1 MHRIPILVAADLF
14 PTLDSFVQ
22 RLRQSTY
29 GLWGIAVELLL
40 IGTVVYVALRF
51 LQGTRGE
58 RLFKAF
64 WLILFTSFLVVR
76 LIADKLELDRLIFLY
91 PYFVSGV
98 VLTTL
103 IAFQPEI
110 RRGLIR
116 MGDTHWFRSLSKD
129 TERVIAPVV
138 AAVASLSQKKIG
150 ALIAIQREVGVDA
163 IVEAGV
169 RLDARISTPLLETI
183 FWPGSALH
191 DMGVVIGHGRI
202 VAAACQFPIAESGE
216 LALSL
221 GSRHRAALG
230 LSHECDAL
238 IIVVSEETG
247 TVSVAESGKLQ
258 RGLTP
263 DALRELLV
271 AGLTSRT
278 EDAEPGPSEGEEGDH
293 APQSGAQ
300 PAAAESSDSHTAVR
314 TSTSTGADTAAVGA
328 VAESES

>member
-1 MHRIPILVAADLF
+1 MYRTTLIATDLF
-14 PTLDSFVQ
+14 PTLDVFLL

-29 GLWGIAVELLL
+29 GLWGVAVELLL
-40 IGTVVYVALRF
+40 ISTVVYMALRF

-76 LIADKLELDRLIFLY
+76 LIADKLELDRLLFLY
-91 PYFVSGV
+91 PYFVSAV

-116 MGDTHWFRSLSKD
+116 MGDTRWFRSLSKD
-129 TERVIAPVV
+129 TERVIEPVV
-138 AAVASLSQKKIG
+138 LAVASLSQKKIG
-150 ALIAIQREVGVDA
+150 ALIAIEREVGVGA
-163 IVEAGV
+163 ITEAGV
-169 RLDARISTPLLETI
+169 RLDARISTALLETI

-191 DMGVVIGHGRI
+191 DLGVVIRHSRI

-230 LSHECDAL
+230 MSHECDAL

-247 TVSVAESGKLQ
+247 TISVAEAGRLQ
-258 RGLTP
+258 RGLT
-263 DALRELLV
+263 AEGLRELLF
-271 AGLTSRT
+271 AGLVTR
-278 EDAEPGPSEGEEGDH
+278 GEEETHTPYPTPDDVKPDEPENGEMAVGDGEPVE
-293 APQSGAQ
+293 AIQ
-300 PAAAESSDSHTAVR
+300 PAKPKGDI
-314 TSTSTGADTAAVGA
+314 AAVGSGSG
-328 VAESES
+328 AEA